1 MKRLVC
7 MVLMVC
13 SLLFMGSGTAR
24 AMSSVMGNKK
34 AIVIASFGTTYL
46 QALKDLTNIQK
57 QVQKAFPHTKVVLA
71 FTSNIIREIW
81 HKRQHNPKYTHNRE
95 IPKEILYVKGPL
107 ATIADLQDEGYR
119 YIVVQPTHIYAGE
132 EFVDL
137 CSYIRGLN
145 SIKTIKKEYMPFL
158 KLVVGRPLLGE
169 WGPRYPYRE
178 DIEKAAKAVASDV
191 KLAMRK
197 HAALVY
203 MGHGNE
209 YFSTGAYIE
218 LQEAMRKMYPKA
230 KIFVGTV
237 EGFPSL
243 DDVVHSLLHAGI
255 KKVVLKP
262 FMIVAG
268 DHARNDMAGNKP
280 DSWKSVLESKGIKV
294 YPVIK
299 GLGSSDKIA
308 NIYVQHIR
316 DVARDNHIKLR

>member
-7 MVLMVC
+7 MLVVMFSLIFMVNNP
-13 SLLFMGSGTAR
+13 AR
-24 AMSSVMGNKK
+24 AMSVMGNKK

-46 QALKDLTNIQK
+46 QALKDLLNIQR
-57 QVQKAFPHTKVVLA
+57 QVQRAFPHTKVCLA

-81 HKRQHNPKYTHNRE
+81 HKRQNNPRYINNKE

-119 YIVVQPTHIYAGE
+119 TIVVQPTHIYAGE
-132 EFVDL
+132 EYMDL
-137 CSYIRGLN
+137 CSYVSGLN
-145 SIKTIKKEYMPFL
+145 AIKTIKKKYMPFI
-158 KLVVGRPLLGE
+158 KLVIGRPLLGT
-169 WGPRYPYRE
+169 WGPKYPYKE
-178 DIEKAAKAVASDV
+178 DIEKAAKAMAPDV
-191 KLAMRK
+191 RLAMRK

-218 LQEAMRKMYPKA
+218 LQQALRNMYPKA

-243 DDVVHSLLHAGI
+243 EDVVHSLIHAGI

-280 DSWKSVLESKGIKV
+280 DSWKSVLEAKGIKV

-299 GLGSSDKIA
+299 GLGSSDRIA
-308 NIYVQHIR
+308 EIFVQHIK
-316 DVARDNHIKLR
+316 DVVRDNHLHLR